1 MAPFTLA
8 SGASCTITASV
19 TGTTAGTF
27 TASNSVDAV
36 YAGTSNIAAAAM
48 TVTSQTI
55 PLTITATNAARA
67 YGAANPAFSV
77 TASGFVNGDTLS
89 VLSGTLT
96 CTTPATPLAP
106 VGTYPISCSGLTSS
120 KYAITFVAGTL
131 SVTPAPLTITANNL
145 TKAFDQ
151 PNPVLTWVATGFVNG
166 ENTNV
171 LTTLPTCTTTATTTS
186 PAGSYPITCSGTT
199 AANYS
204 FTYFPGTLSVT
215 CHYIS
220 MALSPSTV
228 PQGGRSRLNGTIMS
242 CSNKT
247 QIISI
252 DFELTGPLQPGS
264 CGTAESVIFQTP
276 PFALPPNTSQNF
288 SLPVRVPKW
297 ACPGS
302 FTVSASTVINKTVV
316 DTTSAVLTVTPK

>member
-8 SGASCTITASV
+8 SGASCTITAPV

-27 TASNSVDAV
+27 IASNSVGAL
-36 YAGTSNIAAAAM
+36 YAGISNTATAAL
-48 TVTSQTI
+48 TVTSQSI
-55 PLTITATNAARA
+55 PLTITAINATRA

-77 TASGFVNGDTLS
+77 TASGFVNGDTIS

-96 CTTPATPLAP
+96 CTTPATPVAP

-120 KYAITFVAGTL
+120 KYAITFVPGTL
-131 SVTPAPLTITANNL
+131 SVTQAPLTITANNL

-151 PNPVLTWVATGFVNG
+151 PNPVLTWVATGFVDG

-171 LTTLPTCTTTATTTS
+171 LTTPPTCTTTATTTS
-186 PAGSYPITCSGTT
+186 SAGSYPITCSGAA

-204 FTYFPGTLSVT
+204 FTYVPGTLSVT

-228 PQGGRSRLNGTIMS
+228 PQGGKSRLNGTIMS

-247 QIISI
+247 QVISI
-252 DFELTGPLQPGS
+252 DFKLTGPLQPGS
-264 CGTAESVIFQTP
+264 CGTAESVILQTP
-276 PFALPPNTSQNF
+276 PFALPPNTSQSF
-288 SLPVRVPKW
+288 SFPVRIPKW

-302 FTVSASTVINKTVV
+302 FTVSASTVINKTIV